1 MDERDIGRERGRA
14 RATGT
19 QRRLQLAERAA
30 LEARLAFPPSPTGA
44 LRTISTPLIRE
55 SSVKSPNPKKK
66 KGKRD
71 EIKSHKTH

>member
-1 MDERDIGRERGRA
+1 MDERDIGRERGRE

-55 SSVKSPNPKKK
+55 SY
-66 KGKRD
+66 
-71 EIKSHKTH
+71 